1 MPARVAAMT
10 AAALAVGVLRRSAS
24 GGGFHRLSSR
34 HAEKVLD
41 VADASTADG
50 AAMPEGAGQ
59 QPFCAGSSIAG
70 ASRLGADDG
79 RELRSEHP
87 VVGGEPAF
95 GDLRRPREPQPLRRE
110 QGTALIAQFP

>member
-1 MPARVAAMT
+1 MT
-10 AAALAVGVLRRSAS
+10 AAALAVGVLRRGAS

-59 QPFCAGSSIAG
+59 EPFCAGSSIAG
-70 ASRLGADDG
+70 RRLAVGADDG
-79 RELRSEHP
+79 REQRSEHP
-87 VVGGEPAF
+87 VVGGDPAF
-95 GDLRRPREPQPLRRE
+95 GHLRRPREPQPLRRE